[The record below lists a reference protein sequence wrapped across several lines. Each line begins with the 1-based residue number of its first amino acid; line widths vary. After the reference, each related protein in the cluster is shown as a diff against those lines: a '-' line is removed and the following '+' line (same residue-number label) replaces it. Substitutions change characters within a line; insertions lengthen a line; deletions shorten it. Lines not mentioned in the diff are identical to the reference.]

1 MIYPRIIYNDNT
13 LTTLNLTLIF
23 NDTNLNKLFEALKIN
38 TNITDINFYNGEIS
52 VDSTNKLL
60 DLLDHNKT
68 ISKINMFNIS
78 NITEEAMKKIIIK
91 LDRNVSINYLI
102 IFKIINLYLI
112 LIFCLQYIFSLNKK
126 YKLYLNNNINMK
138 IFESLSNFDLSNR
151 FINYSENDYNNKF
164 IIDNLFKILLKSNY
178 IIKSI
183 NIKASELSE
192 YFIKKLIELLE
203 ENYDTYRTI
212 TDIYI
217 DDSTVIFSDNSE
229 EYITNI
235 INYANANVS

>member
-112 LIFCLQYIFSLNKK
+112 LIFCL
-126 YKLYLNNNINMK
+126 
-138 IFESLSNFDLSNR
+138 
-151 FINYSENDYNNKF
+151 
-164 IIDNLFKILLKSNY
+164 
-178 IIKSI
+178 
-183 NIKASELSE
+183 
-192 YFIKKLIELLE
+192 
-203 ENYDTYRTI
+203 
-212 TDIYI
+212 
-217 DDSTVIFSDNSE
+217 
-229 EYITNI
+229 
-235 INYANANVS
+235 